1 MVNFFKKWYLI
12 FRLELEIFELKSEL
26 GVYLENINRR
36 NKQFNLE
43 MDVTKLH
50 IDLKKTVDKQIR
62 HIDARIKLVKEKKR
76 V

>member
-26 GVYLENINRR
+26 GVYLEDINRR

-50 IDLKKTVDKQIR
+50 IDSKKTVDKQIR
-62 HIDARIKLVKEKKR
+62 HVDAGIKLVREKKR
-76 V
+76 G